1 MVQCV
6 YKSSENLVHL
16 YNSTS
21 TSRSRILYGSLSP
34 HYVKDKVLNRK
45 NTETIYKNDS
55 GLKNAQYEDKLREL
69 KLWTFEGRRVR
80 ADLIEAFT
88 IVIGLSSIKLETFFE
103 LDNKGIT
110 RGHQWKL
117 KKKRCNTDNVK
128 YFSRRG
134 WSIMWNN
141 LHQQVVSATSIN
153 YLT

>member
-1 MVQCV
+1 
-6 YKSSENLVHL
+6 
-16 YNSTS
+16 
-21 TSRSRILYGSLSP
+21 
-34 HYVKDKVLNRK
+34 
-45 NTETIYKNDS
+45 
-55 GLKNAQYEDKLREL
+55 LKNAQYEDKLREL

-134 WSIMWNN
+134 
-141 LHQQVVSATSIN
+141 
-153 YLT
+153 